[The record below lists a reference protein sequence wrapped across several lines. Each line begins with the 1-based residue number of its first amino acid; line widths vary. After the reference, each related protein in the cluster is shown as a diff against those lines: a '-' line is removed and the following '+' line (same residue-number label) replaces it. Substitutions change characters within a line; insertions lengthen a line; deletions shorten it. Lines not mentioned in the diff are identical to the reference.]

1 MFSKLKEKKE
11 IDQKI
16 KAAYDFLNQ
25 HPNSEILALYEE
37 VIKGL
42 TSDSKGRY
50 ETPFNLPTEYQEKF
64 NKYAEAVIN
73 SVYPFDEKGN
83 IVNEILP
90 PWIIYPFINDNE
102 WTKGL
107 PELYLAMYGL
117 FIKRLSNDEKI
128 IYEQKYN
135 KPNYF
140 TFS

>member
-16 KAAYDFLNQ
+16 KEATDFLNQ

-64 NKYAEAVIN
+64 DKYAEAVIN
-73 SVYPFDEKGN
+73 SVYPFDKKGN

-102 WTKGL
+102 WTEGL
-107 PELYLAMYGL
+107 PKLYLAMYEL
-117 FIKRLSNDEKI
+117 FIKKLSNDKKI

-135 KPNYF
+135 KPDYF
-140 TFS
+140 TFA